1 MTYSLSFAPLV
12 RLVACTAALWRLF
25 VPVLKRRVVGLIAYG
40 TAFALVLLLL
50 VPTLG
55 LADLPAK
62 ASPGF
67 ILPYAQLWALIVG
80 LLTPLIGYV
89 VNSKLWKDAPE
100 PYKAFVQ
107 LAISAVA
114 TAIYTACATNVI
126 GWNDATLQLLVTGIL
141 GSFSAHGLLWRPSGI
156 AARLRGD
163 VLKTFG

>member
-1 MTYSLSFAPLV
+1 MTYSLSFAPLL
-12 RLVACTAALWRLF
+12 RLVAFAVALWRLI
-25 VPVLKRRVVGLIAYG
+25 VPFLERRIVRLIAYG
-40 TAFALVLLLL
+40 AAFALVLLLL

-67 ILPYAQLWALIVG
+67 VLPYAQLWALIVG

-89 VNSKLWKDAPE
+89 VNSKLWQNAPE

-141 GSFSAHGLLWRPSGI
+141 GSFSAHGLLWKPSGV
-156 AARLRGD
+156 AARLRGETPKA
-163 VLKTFG
+163 LA